1 MAAAQSDC
9 PSFYDYD
16 DADDAADGV
25 VDDYGNSCVLALAL
39 FFVKR
44 VVVAVTLVVVVLSV
58 YDDA

>member
-39 FFVKR
+39 
-44 VVVAVTLVVVVLSV
+44 L
-58 YDDA
+58 